1 MRLRQ
6 IALVAKDLEPVV
18 ADLCA
23 VLDIEVG
30 FRDPGVH
37 AFGLHNAVMP
47 IGDTFLEVVSPI
59 QPQTTAG
66 RYLERRRGD
75 GGYMVIIQSDNLA
88 ADRQRLD
95 RLGVRVVWSVDLGD
109 ARTLHLHPRDIG
121 GAIVSLDEMEPP
133 ASWKWAGPDWQTK
146 VRTDVSCAIV
156 GVEMQSGDPLA
167 LAARWAEVLHR
178 HVRDVN
184 GAAAIVLD
192 SGTIRFV
199 PARDGRGEGVTG
211 VDLNVA
217 DHQRLAA
224 NARLRG
230 IVVDDARVLIGGVWF
245 GPPPPD

>member
-6 IALVAKDLEPVV
+6 TALVAKDLEPVV

-23 VLDIEVG
+23 VLGVEVG
-30 FRDPGVH
+30 FRDPGVR
-37 AFGLHNAVMP
+37 ACGLHNAVMP

-59 QPQTTAG
+59 QADTTAG
-66 RYLERRRGD
+66 RYLERRGGD

-95 RLGVRVVWSVDLGD
+95 RLGVRVVWSIDLGD

-146 VRTDVSCAIV
+146 VHTDVSRAIV
-156 GVEMQSGDPLA
+156 GVEVQSDDPAA

-178 HVRDVN
+178 QLRHAN
-184 GAAAIVLD
+184 GTAAIALD
-192 SGTIRFV
+192 AGTIRFV
-199 PARDGRGEGVTG
+199 RAGDGRGEGVSG
-211 VDLNVA
+211 VDLDVV
-217 DHQRLAA
+217 DRERVLG
-224 NARLRG
+224 NARARG
-230 IVVDDARVLIGGVWF
+230 LTVEAGRVSIGGVWF
-245 GPPPPD
+245 GAPP